1 MSNSNY
7 GFLALALRQR
17 LIKRWSLMHSVQPES
32 VLEHSATVTLLA
44 LLAGHVA
51 NQKGNK
57 VDLAKML
64 SHAALHDVAEVLC
77 QDVVTPVKKA
87 NDTLAREFER
97 LEKAAE
103 EQLIHT
109 LPLELQG
116 AVAEAFAPGGYE
128 QQLVKACDTY
138 AAYIKCKLE
147 VAAGNALE
155 FQDALD
161 KMIGVVSQLKS
172 DFPEIEAI
180 DQWFG
185 AGLNLSVD
193 KLLSCS
199 DDEGCYI
206 KFVTDQRPG
215 EPDIRS

>member
-77 QDVVTPVKKA
+77 QD
-87 NDTLAREFER
+87 
-97 LEKAAE
+97 
-103 EQLIHT
+103 
-109 LPLELQG
+109 
-116 AVAEAFAPGGYE
+116 
-128 QQLVKACDTY
+128 
-138 AAYIKCKLE
+138 
-147 VAAGNALE
+147 
-155 FQDALD
+155 
-161 KMIGVVSQLKS
+161 
-172 DFPEIEAI
+172 
-180 DQWFG
+180 
-185 AGLNLSVD
+185 
-193 KLLSCS
+193 
-199 DDEGCYI
+199 
-206 KFVTDQRPG
+206 
-215 EPDIRS
+215 